1 MSFVVVVVK
10 AGVVGFIFFDDD
22 DDDDGEEDEEED
34 VEAAPHRADAAAE
47 KTAKDMKCLGKIIK
61 VRKSGM
67 RERYYYLADDDDD
80 DAKRR
85 WRTNLHRLNINEHDC
100 TAIIYIYSALSCI

>member
-1 MSFVVVVVK
+1 MSFVVVVK

-47 KTAKDMKCLGKIIK
+47 KTAKDMKCLGIN
-61 VRKSGM
+61 KSEEKWNE
-67 RERYYYLADDDDD
+67 REILLPRG
-80 DAKRR
+80 RR
-85 WRTNLHRLNINEHDC
+85 R
-100 TAIIYIYSALSCI
+100 

>member
-47 KTAKDMKCLGKIIK
+47 KTAKDMKCLGESEEKWNA
-61 VRKSGM
+61 
-67 RERYYYLADDDDD
+67 REILSPRG
-80 DAKRR
+80 RR
-85 WRTNLHRLNINEHDC
+85 R
-100 TAIIYIYSALSCI
+100 